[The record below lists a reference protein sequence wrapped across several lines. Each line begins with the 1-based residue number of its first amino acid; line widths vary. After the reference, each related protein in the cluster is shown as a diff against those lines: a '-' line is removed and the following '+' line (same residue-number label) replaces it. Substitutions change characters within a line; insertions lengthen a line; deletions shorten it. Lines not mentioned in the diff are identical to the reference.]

1 MAHTSQNLVSRVEA
15 DTVAYLDEVST
26 RYAALDDQE
35 ERRLLVS
42 AVLEEIQGKE
52 LRVATDAATSRMLEV
67 LLAGADASQLMQF
80 MKAFAEEDAL
90 YRLAGG

>member
-1 MAHTSQNLVSRVEA
+1 MSQNLVSRVEA

-52 LRVATDAATSRMLEV
+52 LRVATDAATSCMLEV
-67 LLAGADASQLMQF
+67 LLLGADAGQLMQF
-80 MKAFAEEDAL
+80 MKAFAEEDAM

>member
-1 MAHTSQNLVSRVEA
+1 MANTSQNLVSRVEA